1 MIGMSIVTL
10 SMNELDRRRF
20 TELSPQILSIA
31 SSFKIMFFKSR
42 VPEKSEKS
50 VLSRF
55 VMNYFKVL

>member
-1 MIGMSIVTL
+1 
-10 SMNELDRRRF
+10 MNELERRRF